1 MQGIFVRS
9 PFPMQQS
16 IDPRIFRAY
25 DIRGRADTQLSDYAY
40 RMIGQAFGSE
50 VRKRTGKDSPRICIG
65 RDARTHSPAFEQAA
79 IEGLLASGCTVLQ
92 IGAVPSPV
100 NYFTICEFGLDGGTH
115 VTASHNPGHDNGI
128 KFCLAGADSFAG
140 NDIQILRKRIEENDM
155 MEGKG
160 TLETLDATSTYI
172 KKVTDIFKGV
182 GEGLT
187 VAVDSGNGIAGPINT
202 EILRNVGANVIGLY
216 IEPMGDFPN
225 HLADPSKH
233 ETLKDLQKAVMD
245 NKADIGIAF
254 DGDGDRA
261 GLVDETGTI
270 RNSDQTLLLLA
281 IDHLSRHP
289 GASVVHTVSAS
300 GILKSEIER
309 LGGKPVMCKVGHSN
323 VEHAMQDSHSLLG
336 GETSGHLFCG
346 EGYYHFDDAC
356 VAALRLITI
365 LKNGGKPL
373 SAHFADFPKTYQ
385 MPPLRP
391 YTPDDVKGKIVADS
405 IEHFS
410 KKYPTETM
418 DGARI
423 DFGNNAWAGIR
434 QSNTSPCIDLCVEA
448 RTPEKM
454 EEVKAEVMEFL
465 KAYPQIDWDKH

>member
-1 MQGIFVRS
+1 VRVKE
-9 PFPMQQS
+9 
-16 IDPRIFRAY
+16 RLECRCKL
-25 DIRGRADTQLSDYAY
+25 RTL
-40 RMIGQAFGSE
+40 E
-50 VRKRTGKDSPRICIG
+50 VRNTYIDKG
-65 RDARTHSPAFEQAA
+65 
-79 IEGLLASGCTVLQ
+79 TVL
-92 IGAVPSPV
+92 
-100 NYFTICEFGLDGGTH
+100 
-115 VTASHNPGHDNGI
+115 
-128 KFCLAGADSFAG
+128 
-140 NDIQILRKRIEENDM
+140 
-155 MEGKG
+155 
-160 TLETLDATSTYI
+160 
-172 KKVTDIFKGV
+172 FKG
-182 GEGLT
+182 GGDGLT

-202 EILRNVGANVIGLY
+202 EILRKVGANVIGLY

-233 ETLKDLQKAVMD
+233 ETLKDLQKAVTD
-245 NKADIGIAF
+245 NKADIGIAY

-261 GLVDETGTI
+261 GFVDETGTI

-281 IDHLSRHP
+281 VDHLKRHP
-289 GASVVHTVSAS
+289 GASVIHTVSAS
-300 GILKSEIER
+300 GILQSEIKAH
-309 LGGKPVMCKVGHSN
+309 GGKPVMCKVGHSN
-323 VEHAMQDSHSLLG
+323 VEHAMQDNHSLLG

-346 EGYYHFDDAC
+346 EDYYHFDDAC
-356 VAALRLITI
+356 VASLRVLTI

-373 SAHFADFPKTYQ
+373 SAHFADFPKTFQ

-423 DFGNNAWAGIR
+423 DFGENAWAGIR

-454 EEVKAEVMEFL
+454 EAVKAEVMEFL
-465 KAYPQIDWDKH
+465 KAYPEIEWDRH